1 MSRTHHD
8 EEEAPLWAVSA
19 EFASPSAL
27 LAAVRAVRALPDA
40 RVDTYSPVPV
50 PGVTEELGVRGGSMR
65 RYAVSGG
72 ALGGVLMMGMCLYA
86 TGYDYVFDIGGRP
99 RFSWPAFVVPTVS
112 FGVLMAASAVVLLL
126 LILNRLPTL
135 NHPSFNIPGF
145 DRASQDRFFVAVEGR
160 GQGFDPAEAER
171 RLSGLATRPIA
182 VHRVPR

>member
-1 MSRTHHD
+1 MSSPHG
-8 EEEAPLWAVSA
+8 EEADAPLWAVSA
-19 EFASPSAL
+19 EFASPVAL
-27 LAAVRAVRALPDA
+27 MAAVRAMRALPDS
-40 RVDTYSPVPV
+40 RIDTYSPVPV
-50 PGVTEELGVRGGSMR
+50 PGVTEVLGLRGGSMR

-99 RFSWPAFVVPTVS
+99 RFSWPAFVVPTAS
-112 FGVLMAASAVVLLL
+112 FAVLMAALAVLLLL

-145 DRASQDRFFVAVEGR
+145 DRASQDRYFVAVEGV
-160 GQGFDPAEAER
+160 GHGFDPAEAER
-171 RLSGLATRPIA
+171 RLGGLTLAPIA